1 MFYIYLFMILYYI
14 LGISYFAYIHINKKK
29 YNYMLIYFD
38 TPNDNESELLPNEED
53 LEPEESFEETRLL
66 I

>member
-1 MFYIYLFMILYYI
+1 MIYIYIFMILYYI
-14 LGISYFAYIHINKKK
+14 VGISYFAYIHVNKKK

-38 TPNDNESELLPNEED
+38 NPNDNEHLSNEENID
-53 LEPEESFEETRLL
+53 PEESFEETRLL